1 MTEKKLTTGKKVLIR
16 NLSRLE
22 MRECRSFVKERLYP
36 DGSKVTEGVY
46 ESFDAWIDKAV
57 AGLDDWKAKNGE
69 VIPDE
74 IMKRLNEKEQ
84 AELVVLIQ
92 DTQVLN
98 PTKPLSSD

>member
-1 MTEKKLTTGKKVLIR
+1 MTEKKLSTGRKVLIR

-36 DGSKVTEGVY
+36 DGSKVTEGVF

-84 AELVVLIQ
+84 AELVLLIQ
-92 DTQVLN
+92 ETQVLN
-98 PTKPLSSD
+98 PKKPSGSV

>member
-22 MRECRSFVKERLYP
+22 MRECRSFIKERVYP
-36 DGSKVTEGVY
+36 DGSKITEGVF

-74 IMKRLNEKEQ
+74 VMKRLNETEQ
-84 AELVVLIQ
+84 AELVILIQ
-92 DTQVLN
+92 EAQVVN